1 MLKVEIP
8 VDNDAQTVSWE
19 QRLERRI
26 MRLLLQH
33 DERLFRQQFSLFFA
47 DSALPQ
53 LPLFQQYDRYIKLR
67 LLSNELLDDILP
79 RIRRQ
84 LSMRTSHTRLRE
96 EAPTRGD
103 IDWPRT
109 LERSW
114 NVSPGLPALQFE
126 TRLRQRSMETPEN
139 ILTVAILL
147 AYQRELRQVMQE
159 TFGDEALQVQELY
172 VLISLNERLER
183 ELAAPYARLLIIQAR
198 QVHIDTL
205 ALQVSLHL
213 RPGPSPYRDV
223 IAWWHRFTRLRIV
236 RAAEERTSTLATKRN
251 DEKMNAWLYELWI
264 ALECIHLLA
273 QEGDVLAQ
281 GLHIATDVLQCT
293 FRWQGR
299 RFRFLYNRQ
308 LNTMT
313 SYASDWE
320 HGPSS
325 RPDYTIERE
334 KPLEICYAGQLIWR
348 EPSVILDAKYYLG
361 GSDPT
366 NTHGPIKKLLG
377 DMTLLGTKTGI
388 LLFPRLPEPEE
399 GHVTR
404 TVRRTGKQ
412 YTHGGEAGH
421 RVHLVHLQPDMN
433 VTLLQERLRAILDLA
448 VEQLPERPAPQ
459 CQGILLDPHGVHTS
473 GCGLSAR
480 TVLCPKAHVGADVFD
495 LVDADRDCLKNPRLC
510 HVIEQGVV
518 PFFRRIADSV

>member
-1 MLKVEIP
+1 MIEVETP
-8 VDNDAQTVSWE
+8 VENEVQASSWA

-33 DERLFRQQFSLFFA
+33 DERLFRQQFSLFFV

-53 LPLFQQYDRYIKLR
+53 LPLFQQYDRYVKLR

-84 LSMRTSHTRLRE
+84 LSMKTSHTRLRE

-114 NVSPGLPALQFE
+114 NNAPGLTALQFE

-139 ILTVAILL
+139 ILTIAILL
-147 AYQRELRQVMQE
+147 AYQRELRHVTQE
-159 TFGDEALQVQELY
+159 NFGDEALQHQERS
-172 VLISLNERLER
+172 VLVGMGERLER
-183 ELAAPYARLLIIQAR
+183 ELAAPYARLLLPLAHQA
-198 QVHIDTL
+198 HIDTF
-205 ALQVSLHL
+205 AQQVALHL
-213 RPGPSPYRDV
+213 RPGPSPYRDLL
-223 IAWWHRFTRLRIV
+223 AWWHRFTHLRIV
-236 RAAEERTSTLATKRN
+236 RAAEERTATLATNRSDDKV
-251 DEKMNAWLYELWI
+251 NAWLYELWI
-264 ALECIHLLA
+264 ALEIIHVVT
-273 QEGDVLAQ
+273 QEGDVQARE
-281 GLHIATDVLQCT
+281 LHIATDILKCT

-299 RFRFLYNRQ
+299 RFRFFYNRQ

-334 KPLEICYAGQLIWR
+334 KPLEIRHKGQLIWR

-366 NTHGPIKKLLG
+366 NTHGPLKKLLG
-377 DMTLLGTKTGI
+377 DMTLLGTKTGM
-388 LLFPRLPEPEE
+388 LLFPRLPEPKE

-404 TVRRTGKQ
+404 TMRRTG
-412 YTHGGEAGH
+412 THYSPANEFSQH
-421 RVHLVHLQPDMN
+421 VHLVHLQPDMET
-433 VTLLQERLRAILDLA
+433 VLLQQRLHAILDLA
-448 VEQLPERPAPQ
+448 TEQLPDRPPPL
-459 CQGILLDPHGVHTS
+459 CQGILLNPQKGNTS
-473 GCGLSAR
+473 NNISVR
-480 TVLCPKAHVGADVFD
+480 TALCPKAHIGPHAFD
-495 LVDADRDCLKNPRLC
+495 LVDADTDCLKNPRLC
-510 HVIEQGVV
+510 HIIGQGVV
-518 PFFRRIADSV
+518 PAFLSSENHT

>member
-1 MLKVEIP
+1 MLEIELPVE
-8 VDNDAQTVSWE
+8 NEAQGSSWA

-47 DSALPQ
+47 NSALPQ
-53 LPLFQQYDRYIKLR
+53 LPLFQQYDRYVKLR

-84 LSMRTSHTRLRE
+84 LSMKTSHKRLRE

-114 NVSPGLPALQFE
+114 SNSLGLPALQFE

-139 ILTVAILL
+139 VLTVAILL
-147 AYQRELRQVMQE
+147 AYQKELRQVMQE
-159 TFGDEALQVQELY
+159 NFGDEVLQIQERY
-172 VLISLNERLER
+172 VLIGMNERLER
-183 ELAAPYARLLIIQAR
+183 ELAAPYARLLIPQTR
-198 QVHIDTL
+198 QTSIDTL
-205 ALQVSLHL
+205 AQKVSMQL
-213 RPGPSPYRDV
+213 RPGPNAYRDLL
-223 IAWWHRFTRLRIV
+223 AWWRRFTTLRLV
-236 RAAEERTSTLATKRN
+236 RTAEDQASTLATKRD

-273 QEGDVLAQ
+273 QEGEVQAQ
-281 GLHIATDVLQCT
+281 GLRVATDELQCT

-299 RFRFLYNRQ
+299 TFRFLYNRQ
-308 LNTMT
+308 LNTM
-313 SYASDWE
+313 SNFVSDWE

-325 RPDYTIERE
+325 RPDYTFECE
-334 KPLEICYAGQLIWR
+334 EPLEVRYKGQLIWR

-361 GSDPT
+361 GSDPA

-377 DMTLLGTKTGI
+377 DMTLLGTKTGM

-412 YTHGGEAGH
+412 YIHASASSQQ
-421 RVHLVHLQPDMN
+421 VHLVHLQPDMD
-433 VTLLQERLRAILDLA
+433 TALLQQRLHAILDLA
-448 VEQLPERPAPQ
+448 IEQLPERPTPQ
-459 CQGILLDPHGVHTS
+459 CQGILLDSQRVHAS
-473 GCGLSAR
+473 GSGQLSR
-480 TVLCPKAHVGADVFD
+480 PVLCPKAHVGPNVFD
-495 LVDADRDCLKNPRLC
+495 LVDADMDCLKNPRLC
-510 HVIEQGVV
+510 HIIGQGVM
-518 PFFRRIADSV
+518 PSFIRPSNSV